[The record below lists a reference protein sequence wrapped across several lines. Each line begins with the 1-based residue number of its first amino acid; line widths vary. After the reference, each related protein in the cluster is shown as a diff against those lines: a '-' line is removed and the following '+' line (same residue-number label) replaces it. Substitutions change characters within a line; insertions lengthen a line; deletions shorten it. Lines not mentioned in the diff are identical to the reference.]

1 MPLGAPYGLSVAWI
15 CALTLFGPS
24 SRISLATFL
33 AFSVEMPSLRAT
45 AILKTSAGLTQFAG
59 VEDLQRQLPLD
70 QPVLEHAEHGARAAL
85 RRCGPFASDAPEP
98 GSAAGAVL
106 GADGET
112 ELPFQRA
119 PDGSPASGDCR
130 A

>member
-1 MPLGAPYGLSVAWI
+1 
-15 CALTLFGPS
+15 LTLFEPS
-24 SRISLATFL
+24 SRISLAIFL
-33 AFSVEMPSLRAT
+33 AFSVEMPSLRVI
-45 AILKTSAGLTQFAG
+45 AILETLAGLARFAG

-70 QPVLEHAEHGARAAL
+70 QPVLEHAEHGARAVVGG
-85 RRCGPFASDAPEP
+85 RGPFASDAPEP
-98 GSAAGAVL
+98 GSAAGGVL